1 MKIIFFSFLMY
12 ESQFVSKKIQKEGK
26 IFVLSNILEIIVLL
40 KMKNKQNCGS
50 KFGVAG
56 GKHSFKIKKLF
67 ATVKRS
73 FIHIQFE

>member
-1 MKIIFFSFLMY
+1 MY

-50 KFGVAG
+50 KFGLAG
-56 GKHSFKIKKLF
+56 GKHSFIIKSSSL
-67 ATVKRS
+67 RS
-73 FIHIQFE
+73 KEVFIHIQLE